1 MKPMSDPSGNS
12 SGGLSPAFEATLKT
26 LVGDAL
32 NYFASIHAASISLTK
47 SSGGR

>member
-1 MKPMSDPSGNS
+1 MKPMGDPSENS
-12 SGGLSPAFEATLKT
+12 SGGLSPAYEATLT

-32 NYFASIHAASISLTK
+32 NYFASIHAAFISLTK